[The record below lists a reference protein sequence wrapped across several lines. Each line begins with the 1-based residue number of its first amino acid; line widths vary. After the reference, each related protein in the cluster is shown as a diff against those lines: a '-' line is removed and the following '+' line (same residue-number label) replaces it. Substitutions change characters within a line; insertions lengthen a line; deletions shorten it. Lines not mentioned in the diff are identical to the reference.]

1 MTPPKCRICGIREHN
16 HRCQGGTPAQRIEER
31 NRLMEGRHGGPLP
44 AASFAATNAAGPSA
58 DPPPSSR
65 SGEPANPT
73 RRRWRDDTDAAG
85 EPTEIREYE
94 RRPARF
100 YAPPGQCVYCDR
112 RREAARRSMA
122 AVRERG
128 TEA

>member
-1 MTPPKCRICGIREHN
+1 MEDRQEAPHAVAEVAATTAAVPSAGLPPTDEAEARRRADRGLPMPVAP
-16 HRCQGGTPAQRIEER
+16 TPA
-31 NRLMEGRHGGPLP
+31 
-44 AASFAATNAAGPSA
+44 
-58 DPPPSSR
+58 
-65 SGEPANPT
+65 
-73 RRRWRDDTDAAG
+73 RRWHEDTDSAG

-94 RRPARF
+94 RKPARF

>member
-1 MTPPKCRICGIREHN
+1 MHKALRRSTR
-16 HRCQGGTPAQRIEER
+16 PA
-31 NRLMEGRHGGPLP
+31 
-44 AASFAATNAAGPSA
+44 
-58 DPPPSSR
+58 
-65 SGEPANPT
+65 
-73 RRRWRDDTDAAG
+73 WRDDTDAAG
-85 EPTEIREYE
+85 EPTEIREPT
-94 RRPARF
+94 RSPARF